1 MMTRSRSRG
10 AHGAWPGAATFAAL
24 LFIHVGWLS
33 AQTPEDT
40 SAGVSKEPRRSGLV
54 FIPVLYYTPET
65 KTAAGAAV
73 QFYFR
78 RGDDPDARPS
88 TLLPIL
94 VYTQKN
100 QIFAALAAELYSR
113 DETYRMIGFAGFS
126 KFPDLYYGIGNDT
139 PESAEEDWEPQY
151 VDLKLGALRRIHG
164 GLYAG
169 LGYEYQHTRIRETE
183 DDGLIDTG
191 SLRGRDGGITS
202 AAVALINWDTRDNT
216 FFPAS
221 GSYHQLTAALN
232 DGALGS
238 DFDYQRYVVD
248 LRRYVAL
255 GQRQVLAIQGI
266 ALLTDGAPPFYALPR
281 FGGQNVMR
289 GYYEGRF
296 RDRNLVAM
304 QAEYRVLPV
313 LGRFGLVGFAG
324 LGDINEELN
333 DFRLN
338 ELKYSLGGGVRF
350 LLSPEEKIT
359 LRLDFGVGED
369 TSGFYI
375 TLGEAF

>member
-1 MMTRSRSRG
+1 MMRSSRSRG
-10 AHGAWPGAATFAAL
+10 AQSAWPGAALVVAL
-24 LFIHVGWLS
+24 FFIHVGRLH
-33 AQTPEDT
+33 AQSTGDATATAAE
-40 SAGVSKEPRRSGLV
+40 EPRRSGLV

-78 RGDDPDARPS
+78 RGDEPDARPS
-88 TLLPIL
+88 TLLPVL
-94 VYTQKN
+94 VYTQNN
-100 QIFAALAAELYSR
+100 QIFAALAAELYSPH
-113 DETYRMIGFAGFS
+113 ETYRLMGFTGFS
-126 KFPDLYYGIGNDT
+126 KFPDLFYGIGNDT
-139 PESAEEDWEPQY
+139 PESAEEDWEPRY
-151 VDLKLGALRRIHG
+151 VDFKLGAQRRIHG

-169 LGYEYQHTRIRETE
+169 LGYEYQYTKIRETE
-183 DDGLIDTG
+183 EGGLIETG
-191 SLRGRDGGITS
+191 SLRGRDGGVTS
-202 AAVALINWDTRDNT
+202 AAVALISWDTRDNT

-221 GSYHQLTAALN
+221 GSYHQLTAAFN

-238 DFDYQRYVVD
+238 DFDYERYVVD

-255 GQRQVLAIQGI
+255 GQRQVLALQGL
-266 ALLTDGAPPFYALPR
+266 AQLSGGAPPFYALPR

-296 RDRNLVAM
+296 RDGNLVAM

-324 LGDINEELN
+324 LGDINDKLN
-333 DFRLN
+333 GFRLS
-338 ELKYSLGGGVRF
+338 ELRYSIGGGIRF
-350 LLSPEEKIT
+350 LLSTEEKIT
-359 LRLDFGVGED
+359 LRLDFGVGEH